1 MSADSVWFASLNPTE
16 RQELTAATI
25 GDVPTKPDLLVV
37 GAGLVGLATAH
48 YAAERGVRV
57 VVIDAGDI
65 AAGASGAN
73 AGGVCA
79 SVDGLDYPE
88 PFGTLAAASRD
99 LWGRLTVRPGFDF
112 DWRVTGFLQV
122 DSSRFPAAAPEYAT
136 KAQEAGF
143 TVQAVD
149 AEQLALLEPQ
159 LARRLRAG
167 LLFPSEA
174 QLHPVK
180 AALSFARRI
189 RAKGGVV
196 RSHLAA
202 RQIER
207 SNDRVVAVQ
216 TDAGRIEPKQ
226 VVITTGWRGDWLADI
241 VPKWPIQSVSGQ
253 MLATEPLPK
262 LIARPIGAEFVVSQL
277 KSGEIITGGDETP
290 GSSTQVDAAQAE
302 QMIAAARTLIPAL
315 AETPFVRR
323 WRGVRPR
330 TADGLPV
337 VARLPGF
344 ENLYVNCGHFKKGV
358 LLAPVTGKLLADW
371 LVDGIRPEELSGL
384 EWDRPAL
391 SE

>member
-1 MSADSVWFASLNPTE
+1 MSADSAWFASLNSTE
-16 RQELTAATI
+16 RQELAAAAI
-25 GDVPTKPDLLVV
+25 GDVPATPDLLVV

-48 YAAERGVRV
+48 YAAERGARV
-57 VVIDAGDI
+57 VVIEAGDI
-65 AAGASGAN
+65 ACGASGAN

-79 SVDGLDYPE
+79 SVDGLDYPD
-88 PFGTLAAASRD
+88 PFGTLAATSRD

-122 DSSRFPAAAPEYAT
+122 DSSHFPPSAPEYAAR
-136 KAQEAGF
+136 AQDAGF

-159 LARRLRAG
+159 LARTLHAG

-196 RSHLAA
+196 RSQLAA
-202 RQIER
+202 RKIEH

-216 TDAGRIEPKQ
+216 TDTGRIEPKH
-226 VVITTGWRGDWLADI
+226 VVITTGWRGDWLADV
-241 VPKWPIQSVSGQ
+241 VPKWPIEPVSGQ
-253 MLATEPLPK
+253 MLSTEPLPK
-262 LIARPIGAEFVVSQL
+262 LISRPIGAEFIVSQL

-290 GSSTQVDAAQAE
+290 GSSTQVDAALAE

-330 TADGLPV
+330 TADGLPIV
-337 VARLPGF
+337 DRLPGF
-344 ENLYVNCGHFKKGV
+344 DNLYVNCGHFKKGV

-371 LVDGIRPEELSGL
+371 LLDGNKPVELCGL
-384 EWDRPAL
+384 EWNRPAL

>member
-1 MSADSVWFASLNPTE
+1 V
-16 RQELTAATI
+16 
-25 GDVPTKPDLLVV
+25 LVV
-37 GAGLVGLATAH
+37 GAGLVGLATAY
-48 YAAERGVRV
+48 YAAERGAHVL
-57 VVIDAGDI
+57 VIE
-65 AAGASGAN
+65 AADVATGASGAN

-88 PFGTLAAASRD
+88 PFASLAALSRD

-122 DSSRFPAAAPEYAT
+122 NSNRFPASATDYAAR
-136 KAQEAGF
+136 AQEAGF

-159 LARRLRAG
+159 LARGLAAG

-189 RAKGGVV
+189 RVRGGVV
-196 RSHLAA
+196 RSRLRAHRL
-202 RQIER
+202 EC
-207 SNDRVVAVQ
+207 SNGRVVAVE
-216 TDAGRIEPKQ
+216 TSEGRVQPRQ
-226 VVITTGWRGDWLADI
+226 VVVTTGWNGDWLSDLI
-241 VPKWPIQSVSGQ
+241 PRWPVRPVSGQ
-253 MLATEPLPK
+253 MLATGPVPK
-262 LIARPIGAEFVVSQL
+262 LLARPIAGEFIVSQL

-290 GSSTQVDAAQAE
+290 GSSTEVDSALAE
-302 QMIAAARTLIPAL
+302 QMVAAARALVPAL

-323 WRGVRPR
+323 WRGVRPK
-330 TADGLPV
+330 TADGLPIV
-337 VARLPGF
+337 DRVSGF

-358 LLAPVTGKLLADW
+358 LLAPATGKLLADW
-371 LVDGIRPEELSGL
+371 LLDNTRPDDLTAL
-384 EWDRPAL
+384 EWNRPAL